1 VRGQTQEEKIMVKL
15 IIGIKGTGKTKTLIQ
30 MVNSALETTGG
41 NVVVLEKGEK
51 LRYDIKYQARLV
63 NTDEYYV
70 NDAQSLYGF
79 VAGLLASNHDITELF
94 IDSALK
100 ICAEDLPAF
109 EKLVEELDLLTVK
122 RETNVVITASMPEEN
137 ATDVIKKYL

>member
-1 VRGQTQEEKIMVKL
+1 MVS
-15 IIGIKGTGKTKTLIQ
+15 
-30 MVNSALETTGG
+30 SALETTGG

-100 ICAEDLPAF
+100 ICNDDLPSF
-109 EKLVEELDLLTVK
+109 EKLVEELDVLTVK
-122 RETNVVITASMPEEN
+122 KEINVVMTASMPEEN
-137 ATDVIKKYL
+137 ATDLIKKYL

>member
-1 VRGQTQEEKIMVKL
+1 MVKL

-137 ATDVIKKYL
+137 ATEVIKKYL

>member
-1 VRGQTQEEKIMVKL
+1 MVKL

-79 VAGLLASNHDITELF
+79 VAGILASNHDVTELF

-100 ICAEDLPAF
+100 ICAEDIPAF
-109 EKLVEELDLLTVK
+109 EKLVEELDVLTVK
-122 RETNVVITASMPEEN
+122 RDTNVTITASMPEEA

>member
-1 VRGQTQEEKIMVKL
+1 MVKL

-79 VAGLLASNHDITELF
+79 VAGLLASNHDVTELF

-100 ICAEDLPAF
+100 ICGNDLPAF
-109 EKLVEELDLLTVK
+109 EKLVEELDVLTVK
-122 RETNVVITASMPEEN
+122 RDVNVTITASMPEED

>member
-1 VRGQTQEEKIMVKL
+1 MIKL

-100 ICAEDLPAF
+100 ICNNDLPSF
-109 EKLVEELDLLTVK
+109 EKLVEELDVLTVK
-122 RETNVVITASMPEEN
+122 KDINVVMTASMPEED
-137 ATDVIKKYL
+137 ATDLIKKYL

>member
-1 VRGQTQEEKIMVKL
+1 MVKL

-41 NVVVLEKGEK
+41 NVVVMEKGEK
-51 LRYDIKYQARLV
+51 LRFDIKYHARLV
-63 NTDEYYV
+63 NTDEYYIC
-70 NDAQSLYGF
+70 DAQSLYGF
-79 VAGLLASNHDITELF
+79 VAGILASNHDVTDLF

-100 ICAEDLPAF
+100 ICKNDLPSF
-109 EKLVEELDLLTVK
+109 EKLTEELDLLTVK
-122 RETNVVITASMPEEN
+122 RDVNVVMTASMPEED

>member
-1 VRGQTQEEKIMVKL
+1 MVKL

-30 MVNSALETTGG
+30 MVNSALQTTGG

-137 ATDVIKKYL
+137 ATDVLKKYL

>member
-1 VRGQTQEEKIMVKL
+1 MVKL

-137 ATDVIKKYL
+137 ATDVIK

>member
-1 VRGQTQEEKIMVKL
+1 MVKL

-79 VAGLLASNHDITELF
+79 VAGLLASNHDVTELF

-100 ICAEDLPAF
+100 ICGNDLPSF
-109 EKLVEELDLLTVK
+109 EKLVEELDVLTVK
-122 RETNVVITASMPEEN
+122 RDVNVIITASMPDED

>member
-1 VRGQTQEEKIMVKL
+1 MQEEKIMVKL

-79 VAGLLASNHDITELF
+79 VAGLLASNHDVTELF

-109 EKLVEELDLLTVK
+109 EKLVEELDVLTVK
-122 RETNVVITASMPEEN
+122 RDVNITITASMPEES

>member
-1 VRGQTQEEKIMVKL
+1 MVNL

-30 MVNSALETTGG
+30 MVNTALETTGG

-137 ATDVIKKYL
+137 ATDVLKKYL

>member
-1 VRGQTQEEKIMVKL
+1 MVKL

-79 VAGLLASNHDITELF
+79 IAGILASNHDVTDLF
-94 IDSALK
+94 VDSALK
-100 ICAEDLPAF
+100 ICNNDVAAF
-109 EKLVEELDLLTVK
+109 DTFVDALSALIAKTNV
-122 RETNVVITASMPEEN
+122 NVVITSSIPVEEAS
-137 ATDVIKKYL
+137 DIVKKYL

>member
-1 VRGQTQEEKIMVKL
+1 MVKL

-70 NDAQSLYGF
+70 SDAQSLYGF
-79 VAGLLASNHDITELF
+79 VAGLLASNHDNTELF

-100 ICAEDLPAF
+100 ICNNDLPSF
-109 EKLVEELDLLTVK
+109 EKLVEELDVLTVK
-122 RETNVVITASMPEEN
+122 KEINVVMTASMPEED
-137 ATDVIKKYL
+137 ATDLIKKYL

>member
-1 VRGQTQEEKIMVKL
+1 MQL
-15 IIGIKGTGKTKTLIQ
+15 IVGLKGTGKTKTLIQ
-30 MVNSALETTGG
+30 MVNTALETTGG

-137 ATDVIKKYL
+137 ATDVLKKYL

>member
-1 VRGQTQEEKIMVKL
+1 MVKL
-15 IIGIKGTGKTKTLIQ
+15 TIGIKGTGKTKTLIQ
-30 MVNSALETTGG
+30 MVNTALETTGG

>member
-1 VRGQTQEEKIMVKL
+1 MVKL

-30 MVNSALETTGG
+30 MVNTALETTGG

>member
-1 VRGQTQEEKIMVKL
+1 MVKL

-122 RETNVVITASMPEEN
+122 RETNVVITASMPEED

>member
-1 VRGQTQEEKIMVKL
+1 MVKL

-70 NDAQSLYGF
+70 SDAQSLYGF

-100 ICAEDLPAF
+100 ICKDDVEGFREFAQKVTPLLESQNVNFTMTASIEV
-109 EKLVEELDLLTVK
+109 EKIPEELK
-122 RETNVVITASMPEEN
+122 A
-137 ATDVIKKYL
+137 YLA

>member
-1 VRGQTQEEKIMVKL
+1 MVKL

>member
-1 VRGQTQEEKIMVKL
+1 MVKL

-79 VAGLLASNHDITELF
+79 VAGILASNHDVTELF

-109 EKLVEELDLLTVK
+109 EKLVEELDVLTVK
-122 RETNVVITASMPEEN
+122 KDINVTITASMPEEN